1 MKVSG
6 IIKALEVSIS
16 PSTSAY
22 HANDVIG
29 GLLEL
34 DNVPSASGG
43 LLIQAISLVDDDNE
57 GAELTVHIFDRKPS
71 VIADHAAFTPS
82 FADLQKRVSKVSIAS
97 TDYETINSLKIVD
110 KDDVNDL
117 AGNTQLW
124 LYLVCV
130 GTPTYTA
137 NTSIFVR
144 LFVTD

>member
-6 IIKALEVSIS
+6 IIKALEVSIT
-16 PSTSAY
+16 PATSAY

-43 LLIQAISLVDDDNE
+43 LLIQSLSLSEDDNE
-57 GAELTVHIFDRKPS
+57 GAALTVHIFDQKPTA
-71 VIADHAAFTPS
+71 IADHAAFAPVI
-82 FADLQKRVSKVSIAS
+82 ADLQKRVSKVDIAT

-124 LYLVCV
+124 LYLVCT
-130 GTPTYTA
+130 GTPTYAA
-137 NTSIFVR
+137 NKTIMIR